1 MTAQLAETPVAS
13 RSATCDVDV
22 IVVGY
27 HSRDLVTACLD
38 SLAGDAGL
46 CSLTRTV
53 VDNGSGD
60 GTVESVA
67 GRSDGAVAL
76 DLGRNTGFAVANNV
90 GISRG
95 SGRYVLVLNPDTVVT
110 PGAVRTLVDFAD
122 AHPDAGVVAPQL
134 LNSDGSPQLTAR
146 AFPTVAAG
154 LFGRRSVLSRWLP
167 HNRWTRAYL
176 LERER
181 AADDDQP
188 YTVDWVSGAA
198 MLVPRRVIEQVGGL
212 DEEFF
217 LFWEDA
223 DWCRRISDAGY
234 RIWCVPAATIVHHE
248 GGTRRQRTSDHGRR
262 CPGHHVHLRP
272 SGQRHLRHPYLT
284 IFTDETNW
292 IRSKTMVGVGPHET
306 RGRWYP
312 TLTRTPDGRILIIGG
327 IELIDLHEPSATEL
341 AANLTIESFDPA
353 AGEQRLMSGPE
364 RTPVAIHAGDYAHS
378 FVLPFPS
385 APKDILILGVRGVPV
400 LGRSTTTDSY
410 VELPRP
416 RPGPSDPKANF
427 GASSVQLPLRVQN
440 GQWGYG
446 NGSAMVVNGNM
457 HTQYEH
463 QADVFDP
470 MTAGWRT
477 PSMEM
482 GFARHHPS
490 TVLLPDGRV
499 LVVDGHDMN
508 GGLDVQKAQYIDPRN
523 GFTVTTDTASSGVIR
538 GYHSVAV
545 LLPDGRVL
553 VAGGRD
559 QVTASSLEKPSYQ
572 IYTPSHPAGAP
583 PRLVDAP
590 TSLAYGGL
598 FQLSATGALPK
609 ELVLVGL
616 GSMTHS
622 IDMGQRHIQLPIGKT
637 YTTAAGAHLVIAG
650 TPANSYVA
658 PPGYYWMFA
667 VSEAGV
673 PSAAKLVKIG

>member
-1 MTAQLAETPVAS
+1 MFHPSRLRPTEWTILGALGLVVTLFLQPPLLLADAAGDDPWTAASTFRTEEGWYATPVHAALLTDGRILFVGVARES
-13 RSATCDVDV
+13 FPATV
-22 IVVGY
+22 
-27 HSRDLVTACLD
+27 S
-38 SLAGDAGL
+38 
-46 CSLTRTV
+46 TR
-53 VDNGSGD
+53 
-60 GTVESVA
+60 
-67 GRSDGAVAL
+67 
-76 DLGRNTGFAVANNV
+76 
-90 GISRG
+90 
-95 SGRYVLVLNPDTVVT
+95 Y
-110 PGAVRTLVDFAD
+110 
-122 AHPDAGVVAPQL
+122 
-134 LNSDGSPQLTAR
+134 
-146 AFPTVAAG
+146 
-154 LFGRRSVLSRWLP
+154 
-167 HNRWTRAYL
+167 
-176 LERER
+176 
-181 AADDDQP
+181 
-188 YTVDWVSGAA
+188 
-198 MLVPRRVIEQVGGL
+198 RRVAWIFNPPPAGADIPQMTTIEETTEPVQL
-212 DEEFF
+212 DNVPYGTG
-217 LFWEDA
+217 
-223 DWCRRISDAGY
+223 RRISDDLECMGSVHDGNGRVITAGGA
-234 RIWCVPAATIVHHE
+234 RAI
-248 GGTRRQRTSDHGRR
+248 TST
-262 CPGHHVHLRP
+262 
-272 SGQRHLRHPYLT
+272 SGQAGNVIFGIPYLT

-292 IRSKTMVGVGPHET
+292 IRSKTMVGVGPHKT

-327 IELIDLHEPSATEL
+327 IELIDLHEPSATES

-353 AGEQRLMSGPE
+353 TGEQRLMSGPE

-385 APKDILILGVRGVPV
+385 APKDILILGERGVPV

-410 VELPRP
+410 AELPRP

-440 GQWGYG
+440 RQWGYG

-477 PSMEM
+477 PSIEM

-499 LVVDGHDMN
+499 LVVNGHDMN

-559 QVTASSLEKPSYQ
+559 QVTADSLEKPNYQ
-572 IYTPSHPAGAP
+572 IYTPSYPAGLA
-583 PRLVDAP
+583 PRLGGTPA
-590 TSLAYGGL
+590 SLGYTGL
-598 FQLSATGALPK
+598 FQLTATGAVPK
-609 ELVLVGL
+609 ELVLIGL

-622 IDMGQRHIQLPIGKT
+622 IDMGQRQIELPIGKI
-637 YTTAAGAHLVIAG
+637 YTNNTGIHRVIAG
-650 TPANSYVA
+650 APANGHVA
-658 PPGYYWMFA
+658 PPGYYWLFA

-673 PSAAKLVKIG
+673 PSGAKLIKIG